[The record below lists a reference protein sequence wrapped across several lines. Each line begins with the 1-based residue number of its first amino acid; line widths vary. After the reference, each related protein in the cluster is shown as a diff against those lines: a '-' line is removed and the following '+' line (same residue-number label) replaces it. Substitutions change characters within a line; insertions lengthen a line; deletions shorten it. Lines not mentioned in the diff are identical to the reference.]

1 MPELL
6 LNVTNMLID
15 HQVFEKARRSR
26 DPRFDGHF
34 FVAVRTTGIYC
45 RPICRVKLPKSE
57 NVTFFQTAA
66 AAAEAGYRPCLRCRP
81 EAAPGTPAWR
91 GTSTTVSRALR
102 LISAGALDGQNVPQ
116 LCHRLGVTDRH
127 LCRLFRDHL
136 GTSPGAVAQ
145 TRRLQFAKKLI
156 DESSLSM
163 IEVAMAAGYGSVR
176 RFNDHVKKI
185 YGRAPGTLRKHSVA
199 SETGGL
205 LIRLP
210 YREPFDFNA
219 LLAFFA
225 ARAIPSVE
233 QVTGAYFYYGWRR

>member
-1 MPELL
+1 MPALL

-15 HQVFEKARRSR
+15 HQVFEKACRSR

-34 FVAVRTTGIYC
+34 FVAVRTTCIYC

-91 GTSTTVSRALR
+91 GTSTKVSRALR
-102 LISAGALDGQNVPQ
+102 LISAGALDDQNVPQ

-136 GTSPGAVAQ
+136 GTSPSAVAQ

-163 IEVAMAAGYGSVR
+163 IEVVMAAGYGSVR
-176 RFNDHVKKI
+176 RFNDHVKK
-185 YGRAPGTLRKHSVA
+185 YTEGHPVRCVS
-199 SETGGL
+199 
-205 LIRLP
+205 
-210 YREPFDFNA
+210 
-219 LLAFFA
+219 
-225 ARAIPSVE
+225 ARWPMKQAV
-233 QVTGAYFYYGWRR
+233 W